1 MNSGAEAVETAIK
14 IARKY
19 GYEKR
24 GIPEDQ
30 AKIIVA
36 KDNFHGRTTT
46 IVSFSNDEVVQFA
59 EEEYSRRIDKELSK
73 EVEEWTKSAFS

>member
-24 GIPEDQ
+24 GIPENE
-30 AKIIVA
+30 AKIVVA

-46 IVSFSNDEVVQFA
+46 IVSFSNDEDARKNFGP
-59 EEEYSRRIDKELSK
+59 YTPWI
-73 EVEEWTKSAFS
+73 